1 MEIVNELLATR
12 TFAEPTAAV
21 GLAGIEAR
29 FVDNW
34 GSLARVFGMDEVA
47 GRVHATVYLAEG
59 PVGAHEIAARLALSP
74 ETCRLQLAELVE
86 LGALQVCEFDDGSTR
101 FEAERDPWSWFMRA
115 LRSRGR
121 RELTPV
127 LSSVRQLHE
136 LAREASKSRGV
147 SETQRA
153 RLQHIVR
160 FSQFV
165 EQLASMVETVVCMGA
180 GPLMA
185 TMKMAGRFLPR

>member
-1 MEIVNELLATR
+1 MQIVNELLASR
-12 TFAEPTAAV
+12 SLSQPTATV
-21 GLAGIEAR
+21 GMAGIEAR

-34 GSLARVFGMDEVA
+34 GALARVFGMDEAA
-47 GRVHATVYLAEG
+47 GRVHATVYLSDG
-59 PVGAHEIAARLALSP
+59 PVGLEEVAARVAMSP
-74 ETCRLQLAELVE
+74 DTCLEQLQELVE
-86 LGALQVCEFDDGSTR
+86 LGVVQACAFDDGSVR
-101 FEAERDPWSWFMRA
+101 FEAERDPWSWFMKA
-115 LRSRGR
+115 LRARGR

-127 LSSVRQLHE
+127 LSSIRQLHE
-136 LAREASKSRGV
+136 LAREASKVRGV
-147 SETQRA
+147 SETQRV

-165 EQLASMVETVVCMGA
+165 EQLASMVETVMCMGA

>member
-1 MEIVNELLATR
+1 MQIVNELLATR
-12 TFAEPTAAV
+12 GVSQPTATV

-34 GSLARVFGMDEVA
+34 GALARVFGMDEAA
-47 GRVHATVYLAEG
+47 GRVHATVYLADG
-59 PVGAHEIAARLALSP
+59 PVGVQEVAARLGLAP
-74 ETCRLQLAELVE
+74 EACQEQLLELLE
-86 LGALQVCEFDDGSTR
+86 LGALQSCPFDDGSQR

-115 LRSRGR
+115 LRARGR

-127 LSSVRQLHE
+127 LSSIRQLHE
-136 LAREASKSRGV
+136 LAREASRARNV
-147 SETQRA
+147 SETQRV

-165 EQLASMVETVVCMGA
+165 EQLASMVETVMCMGA

-185 TMKMAGRFLPR
+185 TMKMAGRLLPR